1 MLTLF
6 FLKIKDANIIYKI
19 TKNKKKKNS
28 QMNTNIKALYL
39 VKKSKLISSIHLNK
53 HLIVFKIK
61 GQLQIIHMWLD
72 LNLKCLSVI

>member
-61 GQLQIIHMWLD
+61 GQL
-72 LNLKCLSVI
+72 

>member
-72 LNLKCLSVI
+72 LNLKCLFVI

>member
-6 FLKIKDANIIYKI
+6 FLKIKDAKIIYKI
-19 TKNKKKKNS
+19 TKNKKKNS
-28 QMNTNIKALYL
+28 QMNTNIKALHL

>member
-19 TKNKKKKNS
+19 TKNKKKNS

-61 GQLQIIHMWLD
+61 GQLQIIHIWLD
-72 LNLKCLSVI
+72 LNLKCLSVIY

>member
-19 TKNKKKKNS
+19 TKNKKKNS

-39 VKKSKLISSIHLNK
+39 VIKSKLISSIHLNK

-72 LNLKCLSVI
+72 LNLKCLYVI

>member
-1 MLTLF
+1 
-6 FLKIKDANIIYKI
+6 
-19 TKNKKKKNS
+19 
-28 QMNTNIKALYL
+28 MNTNIKALHL

>member
-19 TKNKKKKNS
+19 TKNKKKNS